1 MEIEVYNISGSK
13 TSKKI
18 NLNESIF
25 AIEPNDHAIYLDV
38 KQHMS
43 NKRQGTHKSKERSE
57 VSGSTKKLKRQK
69 GTGGARS
76 GDINSPVFVGGG
88 RAFGPRPRDYSF
100 KLNKKL
106 KELAR
111 LSALTYKAKD
121 NNILVLEDFSF
132 EEPKTKKYLEVLKS
146 FNLLDKK
153 TLLVLSESNKNI
165 YLSSRNLQKAKVTI
179 PSNLNTYDI
188 LNAHNI
194 LFVESALIDVEKQFS
209 KSEEISK

>member
-1 MEIEVYNISGSK
+1 MEIEVYNISGAK
-13 TSKKI
+13 TAKKI
-18 NLNESIF
+18 KLDDSIF

-38 KQHMS
+38 KQHMA
-43 NKRQGTHKSKERSE
+43 NKRQGTHKSKDRSE

-111 LSALTYKAKD
+111 ISALTYKAKD
-121 NNILVLEDFSF
+121 NNILVLEDFTF
-132 EEPKTKKYLEVLKS
+132 EEPKTKKYIDVLS
-146 FNLLDKK
+146 NFNLLDKK
-153 TLLVLSESNKNI
+153 TLLVLSESNKNV
-165 YLSSRNLQKAKVTI
+165 YLSSRNLKKVSVITS
-179 PSNLNTYDI
+179 SNLNTYDI
-188 LNAHNI
+188 LNANNL
-194 LFVESALIDVEKQFS
+194 LFVESSLKEIEKMFS
-209 KSEEISK
+209 VSE